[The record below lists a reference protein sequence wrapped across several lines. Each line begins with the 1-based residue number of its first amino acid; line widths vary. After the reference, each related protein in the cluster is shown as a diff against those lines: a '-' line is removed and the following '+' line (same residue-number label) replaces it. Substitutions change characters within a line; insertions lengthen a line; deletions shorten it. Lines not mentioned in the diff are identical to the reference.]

1 MKKADSNKAH
11 KFVMKCQVFMNVNQ
25 TSLNKV
31 SFIVVVVAI
40 IIIIII
46 IINMLSTDTL
56 ENTIIKEELNFS
68 YLIFISCNV
77 KCYHA

>member
-11 KFVMKCQVFMNVNQ
+11 KLVMKCQVFMNVNQ

-31 SFIVVVVAI
+31 YFIVVVVA
-40 IIIIII
+40 IIIII